1 MKVVCLASGGIDS
14 SVLMLM
20 LKQMEHEVLPIHINY
35 GQKAAE
41 MERNAFYKVCEFLRI
56 KPEIIDITDIGK
68 ISVGLT
74 NPNLT
79 HNDNPLFPA
88 RNLLLLTVAASYAIA
103 KSVKVI
109 SIGSLANSIFPD
121 QTKEFVKNAESTL
134 GVATQEQIKILT
146 PLIDLNKR
154 EVVELARKYDFPLGI
169 TYSCHLGLPS
179 PCGKCM
185 SCKEREVAEKV

>member
-20 LKQMEHEVLPIHINY
+20 LKQMGHEVFPLHINY
-35 GQKAAE
+35 GQKAAT
-41 MERNAFYKVCEFLRI
+41 MERNAFCKVCEFLEV
-56 KPEIIDITDIGK
+56 KPEVIDISDIGK

-74 NPNLT
+74 NPDLS

-88 RNLLLLTVAASYAIA
+88 RNLLLLTIGAAYAHA
-103 KSVKVI
+103 KSIKVV
-109 SIGSLANSIFPD
+109 SIGSLSNSIFPD
-121 QTKEFVKNAESTL
+121 QTKEFMKSAEATL
-134 GVATQEQIKILT
+134 NISIQEQIKILT

-154 EVVELARKYDFPLGI
+154 EVVDLARKYNFPLEI
-169 TYSCHLGLPS
+169 TYSCHVGLPN

-185 SCKEREVAEKV
+185 SCKERQAAEKI